1 MKHKRLIS
9 IISLWVAALASGS
22 AIAAKDNV
30 FTWTDDKGV
39 VHYGERPPKD
49 SQARQIKTRT
59 GHSDPTP
66 NTTAPTS
73 PTVSANA
80 TPDQL
85 AASLKD
91 PERCLTAQKNLE
103 LLNTAARIKIAGED
117 GVQRLLTEEEKEVQ
131 RNTMQTIIDQACE

>member
-1 MKHKRLIS
+1 MKHKLLIS
-9 IISLWVAALASGS
+9 IIGLWVATLAAGNAL
-22 AIAAKDNV
+22 AAKDNV

-66 NTTAPTS
+66 AAPRTPTPATTAPQDS
-73 PTVSANA
+73 V
-80 TPDQL
+80 

-91 PERCLTAQKNLE
+91 PERCATAQKNLE
-103 LLNTAARIKIAGED
+103 LLNTAARIKITGDD
-117 GVQRLLTEEEKEVQ
+117 GIQRLLTEDEKEAQ
-131 RNTMQTIIDQACE
+131 RNTMQAIINQACD

>member
-59 GHSDPTP
+59 GHSDPIPATTP
-66 NTTAPTS
+66 NTQDKTS
-73 PTVSANA
+73 TTQANSPVA
-80 TPDQL
+80 TTF
-85 AASLKD
+85 KN
-91 PERCLTAQKNLE
+91 PERCNTARKNLE
-103 LLNTAARIKIAGED
+103 LLNTVARIKIADEA
-117 GVQRLLTEEEKEVQ
+117 GVQRLLTDDEKAAQRIAMQEV
-131 RNTMQTIIDQACE
+131 IDQACE